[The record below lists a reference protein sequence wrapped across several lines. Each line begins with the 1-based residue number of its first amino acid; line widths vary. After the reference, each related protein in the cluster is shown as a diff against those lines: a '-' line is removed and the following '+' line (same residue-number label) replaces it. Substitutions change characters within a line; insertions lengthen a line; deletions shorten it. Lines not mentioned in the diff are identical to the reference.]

1 MRGSVQTKWRAIVGR
16 RLPQSYQYTQ
26 YGHSEMGL
34 VLANLQTTVLNGLWR
49 AEHSHITWKREGTIE
64 NVHLLWPENRCLH
77 LDLYTV
83 APLNYVQISPL
94 TVTLFTVTPRFQWH
108 FWHVPND
115 WFVTKLHVVTVTIW
129 LQYTVTLFPCP
140 EGVTVSGDLCTDFL
154 KSRMTSAL
162 QLFPTEIG

>member
-77 LDLYTV
+77 LDLYYLFKLTDNKCSSIVLYTNHARPAFHSTKGILRIFFLNCAV
-83 APLNYVQISPL
+83 AQIRLSKDNL
-94 TVTLFTVTPRFQWH
+94 HRILVYFNGENFRF
-108 FWHVPND
+108 
-115 WFVTKLHVVTVTIW
+115 
-129 LQYTVTLFPCP
+129 
-140 EGVTVSGDLCTDFL
+140 
-154 KSRMTSAL
+154 
-162 QLFPTEIG
+162 